1 MTLQNEDLQQKMQRK
16 KQKTQKIKAQMEEL
30 SQSLVRSQKN
40 EYLKDKIV
48 QDLERE
54 RMLLNDQV
62 RRLRDQLREQD

>member
-1 MTLQNEDLQQKMQRK
+1 MQRK
-16 KQKTQKIKAQMEEL
+16 KQKTQKIKAKMEEL